1 MKINKK
7 LIGNI
12 LFVALLVILLFTPLG
27 FSIKVYVN
35 RIISFSPSMVN
46 EEERVIIK
54 DYNWQLRTSKL
65 EHINL
70 RETKG
75 KVVLINVWATWCPPC
90 VAEMPSLQELYA
102 TYNKDVVFLFIA
114 QDAPEKVNA
123 YLQENHFTF
132 PVYYEYSKAPEAFS
146 SNSIPTTYIVNK
158 KGEIVVVKTGAA
170 DWNSDKTRK
179 LIDGLIVA
187 E

>member
-1 MKINKK
+1 MKINKN

-35 RIISFSPSMVN
+35 RLLSFSPSVLDVK
-46 EEERVIIK
+46 EQVVIK
-54 DYNWQLRTSKL
+54 DYNWELRTSKL

-70 RETKG
+70 RDTQG

-102 TYNKDVVFLFIA
+102 TYTKEVVFIFIA
-114 QDAPEKVNA
+114 QDEPEKVST
-123 YLQENHFTF
+123 YLQKNNFTF
-132 PVYYEYSKAPEAFS
+132 PVYYEQSKAPIAFL
-146 SNSIPTTYIVNK
+146 SNKIPTTYIINK
-158 KGEIVVVKTGAA
+158 KGEIVVAKTGAA
-170 DWNSDKTRK
+170 DWNSEKTRK
-179 LIDGLIVA
+179 LIEGLIV
-187 E
+187 EE

>member
-27 FSIKVYVN
+27 FSVKVFVN
-35 RIISFSPSMVN
+35 RLISFSPSVLDA
-46 EEERVIIK
+46 EEQVVVK

-65 EHINL
+65 EYINV
-70 RETKG
+70 REIKG

-102 TYNKDVVFLFIA
+102 SYSKEVVFLFIA
-114 QDAPEKVNA
+114 QDNPEKVST
-123 YLQENHFTF
+123 YLQENNFTF
-132 PVYYEYSKAPEAFS
+132 PVYYEHSKAPEAFL
-146 SNSIPTTYIVNK
+146 SNSIPTTYVINK
-158 KGEIVVVKTGAA
+158 KGKIVVAKTGAA

-179 LIDGLIVA
+179 LLENLIA
-187 E
+187 EK